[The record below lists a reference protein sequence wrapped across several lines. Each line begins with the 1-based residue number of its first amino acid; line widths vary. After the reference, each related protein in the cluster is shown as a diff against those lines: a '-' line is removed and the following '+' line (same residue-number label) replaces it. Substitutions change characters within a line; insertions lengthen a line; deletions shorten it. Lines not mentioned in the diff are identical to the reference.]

1 MSEIMSRTLQ
11 HLLLSF
17 MAVGS
22 AALIGIPAGLLITR
36 YKKLAWGVLAFTE
49 MVQTIPSLALLAI
62 LMMIFGLGDT
72 TLILAL
78 FLYSLLPVVRNT
90 YTGIMSVDKG
100 VLEAANGM
108 GMTSFQILG
117 KIKLPLALP
126 MILSGL
132 RIALVT
138 ALGVATIGVLI
149 GAGGLGGYI
158 YRGVQMGGDLNLI
171 AKGAIPVS
179 LLAIGLDLGLQKMEK
194 RMVRHKNLKRSE
206 KG

>member
-22 AALIGIPAGLLITR
+22 AALIGIPAGLFITR
-36 YKKLAWGVLAFTE
+36 YKKLAWYVLAFTE

-108 GMTSFQILG
+108 GMTTSQILA
-117 KIKLPLALP
+117 KVKLPLALP